1 MPIEIDVVKELHSL
15 SLITL
20 LAEFNH
26 VANNDFLSHLVKIET
41 MDQVHIHLLITH
53 LPIFGSILGGLVLA
67 HGIWSKS
74 DPTKIAAYN
83 VLIISSIGAVIAY
96 LTGEGAEEAVEDIQG
111 VTENIIK
118 QHEDFA
124 VFALVGLIAVGV
136 ISIIG
141 LYLTIKKSSLA
152 STIAMLV
159 LVVSLISFG
168 LVARTGYLGGQIRH
182 TELGATS
189 PAQGNSEDDD

>member
-1 MPIEIDVVKELHSL
+1 
-15 SLITL
+15 
-20 LAEFNH
+20 
-26 VANNDFLSHLVKIET
+26 

-53 LPIFGSILGGLVLA
+53 LPIFGSILGGFVLA

-74 DPTKIAAYN
+74 DQTKIAAYN
-83 VLIISSIGAVIAY
+83 VLIISSVGAVIAY

-111 VTENIIK
+111 VAKNMID

-124 VFALVGLIAVGV
+124 MFALVGLIAVGV
-136 ISIIG
+136 ISIVG
-141 LYLTIKKSSLA
+141 LILTIKKSSFA
-152 STIAMLV
+152 NTIAILT

-182 TELGATS
+182 TEIGTAS
-189 PAQGNSEDDD
+189 PTQGNIEEDSD

>member
-1 MPIEIDVVKELHSL
+1 
-15 SLITL
+15 
-20 LAEFNH
+20 
-26 VANNDFLSHLVKIET
+26 

-53 LPIFGSILGGLVLA
+53 LPIFGSILGALVLA

-74 DPTKIAAYN
+74 EQTKIASYN
-83 VLIISSIGAVIAY
+83 VLIISSIGAVIAH

-111 VTENIIK
+111 VAKNMID

-136 ISIIG
+136 VSIIG
-141 LYLTIKKSSLA
+141 IYLTIKKSSLA
-152 STIAMLV
+152 NSIAMLT
-159 LVVSLISFG
+159 LVVALIGFG

-182 TELGATS
+182 TEIGTIS
-189 PAQGNSEDDD
+189 PAQGGNEK